1 MFLKINSGLLSL
13 LLLILFLTS
22 AANSQI
28 KDGKGIFSI
37 NAGGTMAYNNNVS
50 SELYYS
56 NRFSLKSLNFEISY
70 KFNEYNEAGFS
81 IGKDYIVKRL
91 TGKSFKIGGYSYEY
105 DFPSEE
111 SHWIGLFYKFHYK
124 DYFNAGVRLAIVLS
138 ERLRDDVMHEFS
150 LGKDFSVTE
159 NIFLRMNVRLLT
171 KTDSLFEFD
180 NGTDFALGANAG
192 IGIVF

>member
-1 MFLKINSGLLSL
+1 MLPRINSGLLFSL
-13 LLLILFLTS
+13 MFVVLLS
-22 AANSQI
+22 SVSNSQI

-81 IGKDYIVKRL
+81 IGKDYIVKSL
-91 TGKSFKIGGYSYEY
+91 SGKSFQVEGKSYEY
-105 DFPSEE
+105 DFPNEE

-124 DYFNAGVRLAIVLS
+124 DYFNAGVRLAVVLS
-138 ERLRDDVMHEFS
+138 EFSSNDTMQEFS
-150 LGKDFSVTE
+150 LGKDFSVTG

-171 KTDSLFEFD
+171 KTDSFFKFD
-180 NGTDFALGANAG
+180 NGTDFALGASAG